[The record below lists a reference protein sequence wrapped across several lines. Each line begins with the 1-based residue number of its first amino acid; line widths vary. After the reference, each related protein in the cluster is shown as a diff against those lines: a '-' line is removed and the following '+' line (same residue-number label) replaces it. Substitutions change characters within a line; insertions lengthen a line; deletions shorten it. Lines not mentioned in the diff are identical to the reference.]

1 MVHKAKRLRQM
12 GTLIAINIKMGP
24 GETRSG
30 IQALSPKIYARYE
43 AAADRKLAF
52 IVIHPVNNF
61 MNHYLVEPLVQRG
74 AAVLAV
80 NTRYAGNEAFL
91 ILERAMLDLGAA
103 VRFLRDE
110 GYERICLIGN
120 SGGAALAALYQ
131 AEAEAK
137 SITHLAD
144 GRPIDFGADDVPP
157 VDSLVFLAAHP
168 GRSKVLTTRLDAAVI
183 DEGDM
188 YATDPELDIFSPE
201 ISIPFEPSFIARIRA
216 AQIARNHRITAW
228 CEARLRE
235 FRRPN
240 AHTPVTDQIFPV
252 YRTMAD
258 PRFIDLSLE
267 PNGRERG
274 TALESDAA
282 ISNYGVTSTA
292 SVTTLTS
299 WLSQW
304 SLERSMGDGPRCLAR
319 CKTPTFLM
327 NFLADELVYPSDAE
341 EWLRAAPANTQRH
354 DIPGV
359 GHYPQKVPGAAAK
372 VAEAILDWVKV

>member
-1 MVHKAKRLRQM
+1 M
-12 GTLIAINIKMGP
+12 GTLLPIDIRMGP

-43 AAADRKLAF
+43 DAPDRKMAF
-52 IVIHPVNNF
+52 VVIHPVNNF
-61 MNHYLVEPLVQRG
+61 MNHYLVEPLVKRG

-80 NTRYAGNEAFL
+80 NTRYAGNETFL
-91 ILERAMLDLGAA
+91 IFERAMLDLGASI
-103 VRFLRDE
+103 RFLRSE

-131 AEAEAK
+131 AEAETK
-137 SITHLAD
+137 TITHLAD
-144 GRPIDFGADDVPP
+144 GRPIDFSADDVPP

-183 DEGDM
+183 DERDI
-188 YATDPELDIFSPE
+188 YATDPDLDIFAPG
-201 ISIPFEPSFIARIRA
+201 IAKPFEADFVARVRA
-216 AQIARNHRITAW
+216 AQIARNRRITAW

-235 FRRPN
+235 FRRPD
-240 AHTPVTDQIFPV
+240 ARSVVTDQIFPI

-267 PNGRERG
+267 PNGRELG

-282 ISNYGVTSTA
+282 ISNYGVNATA
-292 SVTTLTS
+292 SVSTLTS

-304 SLERSMGDGPRCLAR
+304 SLDRSVADGPKCLAR
-319 CKTPTFLM
+319 CTTPTLLM
-327 NFLADELVYPSDAE
+327 NFLADELVYPSDAA
-341 EWLRAAPANTQRH
+341 EWLAAAPEKTDTH

-359 GHYPQKVPGAAAK
+359 GHYPQKVPGAADK
-372 VAEAILDWVKV
+372 VADAIFEWARS